1 MRDTTFK
8 GTNSGKLKATM
19 ERFGSGRTTVE
30 RIAKACNAAVK
41 IGDTKFFLWD
51 RMDAYLAEQA
61 DEQSR
66 AM

>member
-1 MRDTTFK
+1 MRNSMFA

-19 ERFGSGRTTVE
+19 ARYGSGRTTVE
-30 RIAKACNAAVK
+30 KIAKACNATVR
-41 IGDTKFFLWD
+41 IGDTRFYLWD

-61 DEQSR
+61 DKQSQ

>member
-1 MRDTTFK
+1 MRNTTFT
-8 GTNSGKLKATM
+8 GTNSGKLRATM
-19 ERFGSGRTTVE
+19 ARYGSGRTTVE

-61 DEQSR
+61 DKQSQ